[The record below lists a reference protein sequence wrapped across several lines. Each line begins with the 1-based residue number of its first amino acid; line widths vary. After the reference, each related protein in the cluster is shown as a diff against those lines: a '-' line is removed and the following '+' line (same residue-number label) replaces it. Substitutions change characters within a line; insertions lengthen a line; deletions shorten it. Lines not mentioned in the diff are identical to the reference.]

1 MTTNTLTGV
10 ALESQPEAD
19 EADFDTLFLTHYD
32 GIYRLLFRIVGSR
45 EEAEDLAQETFLRL
59 YHHRFPPGREHNV
72 RAWLY
77 RVATNLAYNA
87 LRSRQRR
94 QQRQESATRHGAA
107 MSGYAPDPADVA
119 ERQDERAT
127 VRRVLM
133 TLQPQRAQLLL
144 LRHAGLSYRELAAAL
159 NVAPGSVGTL
169 LARAKAAFEIA
180 YRDELSGSV
189 RGENDEV

>member
-1 MTTNTLTGV
+1 MSTDALIGV
-10 ALESQPEAD
+10 ALEPQET
-19 EADFDTLFLTHYD
+19 ADFDTLFLTHYD
-32 GIYRLLFRIVGSR
+32 GVYRVLFRIVGSR

-77 RVATNLAYNA
+77 RVATNLAFNA

-94 QQRQESATRHGAA
+94 QQRQETATRDGTAL
-107 MSGYAPDPADVA
+107 SEYAPDPADVA

-133 TLQPQRAQLLL
+133 TLRPRQAQLLL

-169 LARAKAAFEIA
+169 LARAKAAFETA